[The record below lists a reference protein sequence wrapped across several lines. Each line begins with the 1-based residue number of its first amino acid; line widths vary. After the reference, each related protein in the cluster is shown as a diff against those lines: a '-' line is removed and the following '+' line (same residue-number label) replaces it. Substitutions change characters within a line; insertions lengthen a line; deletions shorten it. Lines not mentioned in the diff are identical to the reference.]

1 LPRSGNA
8 VPRGRVDQP
17 IKPAASARVP
27 GESVGMRRAKS
38 VAAASRATVGNH
50 AQQQQQQQQQRQAV
64 TTKTL
69 PPLCVAKKSTVYT
82 ERYFSNFSPSSS
94 FILPRRGDSR
104 PAILLVASC
113 VCNFSSI
120 DPLEFR
126 GNYSA
131 TSNNMKF
138 VHWPLM
144 LHLV

>member
-1 LPRSGNA
+1 MPRSGNA

-50 AQQQQQQQQQRQAV
+50 AQQQQQQQRQAV

-82 ERYFSNFSPSSS
+82 ERYFSNFSPSS
-94 FILPRRGDSR
+94 FILPRRGNSR